1 MQDITDNSDVEK
13 VLVHYFIFLDYLKL
27 IHFMSITV
35 PMLTVCYISY
45 TVYYNCCPSFSITE
59 FLSIMRYFMPWV
71 SGCFKSSINKLSYF
85 TCCNS
90 GIEN

>member
-45 TVYYNCCPSFSITE
+45 TV
-59 FLSIMRYFMPWV
+59 L
-71 SGCFKSSINKLSYF
+71 L
-85 TCCNS
+85 
-90 GIEN
+90 

>member
-35 PMLTVCYISY
+35 PMLTRFVTFLIQYIII
-45 TVYYNCCPSFSITE
+45 VVL
-59 FLSIMRYFMPWV
+59 LSVLRN
-71 SGCFKSSINKLSYF
+71 SSTLCDIL
-85 TCCNS
+85 CH
-90 GIEN
+90 G

>member
-35 PMLTVCYISY
+35 PMSRFVTFLIQY
-45 TVYYNCCPSFSITE
+45 YYNCCPSFSITE

-71 SGCFKSSINKLSYF
+71 SGCFKSSINKLSYL